1 MLLHRSRRTSRD
13 RYAAFE
19 LSRAFNVRAHNQALG
34 HASLIGHVTERGPD
48 RDEMIKAP
56 RDAMG
61 LMVNPID
68 ALFRPSSI
76 AVVGA
81 TDKPPKRGAGVL
93 VNLMTNSGGATVYP
107 VNPQHVTLFGTACYP
122 SILDVPGPVD
132 LALIATHANAVPEI
146 ISQCIKAN
154 VRAAIGL
161 ASAFRERGPAGGGSL
176 EDEILARARAGG
188 LRILGPNSLGL
199 MLPGAGLNATFAKT
213 SAAPGTVGFASQS
226 ASLCASI
233 LDWSLTQQFGFSAFI
248 SMGSMLDVGW
258 GDVIGYLGDDPR
270 TKSIVLF
277 MESVGD
283 ARSFLSAAR
292 EVALTKPIIVIKAG
306 RTEAAAKAAA
316 SDTGKLTGSDD
327 VLDAAFRRCGVLRVE
342 TIDELFAMADVLAK
356 QPRPKGNRLA
366 IVTNAGGPAVFAADA
381 LVEGGGQTAS
391 LDESTLD
398 QLDVQLAPFW
408 SRANPVD
415 IHGDATPEDYAK
427 AVEIVAADS
436 CNDGI
441 LVMFSP
447 QAGPGG
453 TEVAQRVTSF
463 AKLRHKPILASWMGG
478 AGVADGAD
486 MLERV
491 GIPTFAFPDDAA
503 RIFNLM
509 WRYDANLRALCETPA
524 ALPAEL
530 APDRAA
536 VRAVFA
542 QARADGRTVLTA
554 AESTRLLEAYEI
566 PSVPTRVATTP
577 QEAIDAAESFGFP
590 VAVKLR
596 SDTLLLKADVGGNR
610 LSVRDADGVV
620 QAFAEIA
627 AATRA
632 EADRDAFQGVVV
644 QPMIATEDGYNL
656 ILGSS
661 VDPQFG
667 PVLLFGNG
675 GRLVDVLRDQALG
688 LPPLNET
695 LARRMIEGTRISKAL
710 ANTRGRRGV
719 DKGPLAQLLVRFSA
733 MIVDQPRI
741 KELDINPFFATR
753 NRFVA
758 LDTRV
763 VLHPFEIA
771 DGALP
776 RSAIRPYPSQYVGT
790 CTLPDGTVLTLRPIR
805 PEDEPL
811 MRPFHAKLSDQSVYT
826 RYMYAFRLADR
837 IAHERLS
844 RMCFIDYLREMALVA
859 LHANAAGEQ
868 EIVGVG
874 RLLMEHSRNEAEFAL
889 LISDE
894 FQRRGLG
901 SELLRRLVETGRR
914 EHVARIVGYI
924 FMNNTPMLNA
934 CRRLGFR
941 HEHEFG
947 DPMLRSIIDLRS

>member
-1 MLLHRSRRTSRD
+1 
-13 RYAAFE
+13 
-19 LSRAFNVRAHNQALG
+19 
-34 HASLIGHVTERGPD
+34 
-48 RDEMIKAP
+48 MIKAP

-61 LMVNPID
+61 SMVNPID
-68 ALFRPSSI
+68 ALFRPRSI
-76 AVVGA
+76 AVIGA

-93 VNLMTNSGGATVYP
+93 INLMTNSCSATVYP
-107 VNPQHVTLFGTACYP
+107 VNPEHVTVFGSACYP
-122 SILDVPGPVD
+122 SILEVPGPVD
-132 LALIATHANAVPEI
+132 LAVIATHASRVPEI
-146 ISQCIKAN
+146 IGQCIEAN

-161 ASAFRERGPAGGGSL
+161 ASAFRERGPAGGPSL
-176 EDEILARARAGG
+176 EHAILERARAGG

-199 MLPGAGLNATFAKT
+199 MLPGAGLNATFAK
-213 SAAPGTVGFASQS
+213 SPARPGTVAFASQS

-233 LDWSLTQQFGFSAFI
+233 LDWSLTQGFGFSAFI

-258 GDVIGYLGDDPR
+258 GDIIGYLGDDPR

-283 ARSFLSAAR
+283 VRACLSAAR
-292 EVALTKPIIVIKAG
+292 AVAQTKPIIVIKAG
-306 RTEAAAKAAA
+306 RTEAAAQAAA
-316 SDTGKLTGSDD
+316 SHTGQLIGSDE
-327 VLDAAFRRCGVLRVE
+327 VLDAAFHRCGVLRVE
-342 TIDELFAMADVLAK
+342 TIDELFAMAEVLAK

-366 IVTNAGGPAVFAADA
+366 IVTNAGGAAVLAADA

-391 LDESTLD
+391 LDESTLE

-415 IHGDATPEDYAK
+415 IHGDATSEDYAK
-427 AVEIVAADS
+427 ALEIVAADS
-436 CNDGI
+436 RNDGI
-441 LVMFSP
+441 LVTFSP

-453 TEVAQRVTSF
+453 TEVAQRVTAF
-463 AKLRHKPILASWMGG
+463 AKLRNKPILASWMGG

-486 MLERV
+486 MLERA

-509 WRYDANLRALCETPA
+509 WRYDANLRALFETPA
-524 ALPAEL
+524 ALPEEL
-530 APDRAA
+530 APDRTA
-536 VRAVFA
+536 VRDVFVE
-542 QARADGRTVLTA
+542 ARADGRTVLNA
-554 AESTRLLEAYEI
+554 AESTRLLEAYKI

-577 QEAIDAAESFGFP
+577 QAAIAAAESLGFP
-590 VAVKLR
+590 VAVKLH
-596 SDTLLLKADVGGNR
+596 SDTVLHKTDVGGVR
-610 LSVRDADGVV
+610 LNVRDAKGVA

-627 AATRA
+627 AAVCL
-632 EADRDAFQGVVV
+632 EADPGSFLGVVV

-656 ILGSS
+656 IVGSS

-667 PVLLFGNG
+667 PVLLIGYG
-675 GRLVDVLRDQALG
+675 GGLVEALRDRALG

-695 LARRMIEGTRISKAL
+695 LARQMIARTRISKAL
-710 ANTRGRRGV
+710 ADTRGRRGV
-719 DKGPLAQLLVRFSA
+719 DIGALAQLLVRFSA

-753 NRFVA
+753 NGFVA

-771 DGALP
+771 DGTLP

-790 CTLPDGTVLTLRPIR
+790 CALPDGTVLTVRPIR

-811 MRPFHAKLSDQSVYT
+811 MRPFHAKLSDRSVFT
-826 RYMYAFRLADR
+826 RYAYAFRLSER
-837 IAHERLS
+837 VAHERLS
-844 RMCFIDYLREMALVA
+844 RMCFIDYLHEMALVA
-859 LHANAAGEQ
+859 LYTNAAGER
-868 EIVGVG
+868 EIVGAG
-874 RLLMEHSRNEAEFAL
+874 ELLMERNRNEAEFAV

-924 FMNNTPMLNA
+924 LMNNTPMLHA
-934 CRRLGFR
+934 CQRLGFR
-941 HEHEFG
+941 HEHDLG
-947 DPMLRSIIDLRS
+947 DPMVRAIIDLRS